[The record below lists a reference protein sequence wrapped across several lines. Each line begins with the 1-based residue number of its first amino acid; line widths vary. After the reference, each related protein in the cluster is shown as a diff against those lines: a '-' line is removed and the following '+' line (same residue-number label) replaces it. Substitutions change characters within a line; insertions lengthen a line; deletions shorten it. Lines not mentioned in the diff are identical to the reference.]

1 MNTETQAERQ
11 ERVRKEFYKRACDE
25 YDELERV
32 RLNKIFAAPGSV
44 ESHFSLENTSIEK
57 ILDFSKT
64 YLPLEEVRNG
74 VESGDRRAMLELLA
88 ILTDSLRLF
97 EILPREVRLAIADG
111 LEKMQ
116 DNLKGTPGFLPRK
129 RGEISNE
136 VKLAREKRVLLMA
149 LEVELYRFDLSIGLD
164 EAEAKVAEEHNMKQD
179 VIHKYWQKSHHKARQ
194 QIEMGIGKLSKIVLE
209 AELKVR

>member
-11 ERVRKEFYKRACDE
+11 ERVRKEFYKEACDD

-32 RLNKIFAAPGSV
+32 RLNKVFAAPGSV
-44 ESHFSLENTSIEK
+44 ESYFSLERTALDK

-74 VESGDRRAMLELLA
+74 VESGDRKAMLELLA

-97 EILPREVRLAIADG
+97 EILPQEVRLALADG

-116 DNLKGTPGFLPRK
+116 DNLKDANGFLPRK
-129 RGEISNE
+129 RGEVSKE
-136 VKLAREKRVLLMA
+136 EKLAREKKVIFTA
-149 LEVELYRFDLSIGLD
+149 LEVESYRFDLKISLD
-164 EAEAKVAEEHNMKQD
+164 EAEAKVADKLNMKQD
-179 VIHKYWQKSHHKARQ
+179 LVHKHWKKAHREAKQK
-194 QIEMGIGKLSKIVLE
+194 IEMGIDKLYRIIHQAGL
-209 AELKVR
+209 